1 MQWVI
6 HRVQGFSVLPNAFTY
21 IPHMLARE
29 TREMYE
35 IRYIRKAGAHES
47 VGEFGE
53 RRNTGEDLGEG
64 RQARRIG
71 CC

>member
-1 MQWVI
+1 
-6 HRVQGFSVLPNAFTY
+6 
-21 IPHMLARE
+21 MLARE